1 MESRFATALSGLSH
15 AVSGERAPFARRSR
29 RLLIAS
35 ACVAA
40 SLLAHSLANAQD
52 LSVEVRRTVG
62 GLRLGKAHVGISVLD
77 TATGDPLASLNA
89 DDKFAPASNMK
100 LLTSGAALLTLGSDF
115 TFRTEILRD
124 ADRLI
129 LKGSG
134 DPALGDSVVLDRSEP
149 KMTVEDV
156 LTMMVAAAKK
166 AGMTR
171 VGEIIV
177 DDRVFDREFTNSTWP
192 ARHLNKSY
200 GAQVSGLNF
209 HSNVLSIFTQ
219 PNPQGLGTPPLLR
232 LEPNADWLP
241 TTIKAQTVKEQKN
254 TAWASRDS
262 EANAFTVFGD
272 IGVTSQ
278 APADLVLNNAPVFVG
293 ELLAHRLAAAGLA
306 SSPPPARLAGMD
318 EKLPPARTVG
328 VITTP
333 IQEVLTRCNTDSE
346 NLYAEALIKRMGN
359 AVTKEP
365 GSWENGASVLRMLL
379 SQRIGPKAAADTAIA
394 DGSGLSDQNRVTPET
409 LTRWLAVVADSK
421 GGSDFVASLAQPGKP
436 GTLHHRFKDAK
447 LKNELR
453 GKSGFI
459 NGVRCLSGYL
469 THPQTG
475 RRVTFS
481 ILVNDINT
489 REETEDAMKLHEHIV
504 RLADEWLAKN
514 PGVPAEKRGG

>member
-1 MESRFATALSGLSH
+1 MESRFATVGAGATHAKSG
-15 AVSGERAPFARRSR
+15 GRGG
-29 RLLIAS
+29 AS
-35 ACVAA
+35 AGVRRAVIAGGCVMAT
-40 SLLAHSLANAQD
+40 LLAPALAWAQD

-62 GLRLGKAHVGISVLD
+62 ALRLGKAHVGISVYD
-77 TATGDPLASLNA
+77 TSTGDPLASFNA

-100 LLTSGAALLTLGSDF
+100 LLTSGAAMLTLGADF
-115 TFRTEILRD
+115 SFRTELLREG
-124 ADRLI
+124 DRLI

-134 DPALGDSVVLDRSEP
+134 DPALGDAVVLERSEP

-156 LTMMVAAAKK
+156 LGMMVNAAKK

-177 DDRVFDREFTNSTWP
+177 DDRVFDREYTNSTWA

-209 HSNVLSIFTQ
+209 HANVLSIYTQ

-241 TTIKAQTVKEQKN
+241 MTVKAQTVREQKN

-262 EANAFTVFGD
+262 EANGFTVFGD

-293 ELLAHRLAAAGLA
+293 ELLSHRVAAAGLA
-306 SSPPPARLAGMD
+306 ASPPPARLAGPD
-318 EKLPPARTVG
+318 ERLPAARTVG

-346 NLYAEALIKRMGN
+346 NLYAEALMKRMGH

-409 LTRWLAVVADSK
+409 LTRWLGVVADSK

-436 GTLHHRFKDAK
+436 GTLHHRFKDAR

-489 REETEDAMKLHEHIV
+489 REETEDAMKLHEQVV

-514 PGVPAEKRGG
+514 PGVAAEKRGG